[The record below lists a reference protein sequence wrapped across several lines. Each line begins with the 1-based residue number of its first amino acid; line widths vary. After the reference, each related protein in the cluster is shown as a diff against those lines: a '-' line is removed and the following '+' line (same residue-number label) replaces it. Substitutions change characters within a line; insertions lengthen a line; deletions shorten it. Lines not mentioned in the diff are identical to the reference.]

1 MDCSLKE
8 MEILDSIGGEGMELE
23 GSATAAAAVSNTSLD
38 DAANITNITFFPYY
52 QHSLYVAAS
61 YILAYFFIFLLC
73 MVGNILVCLIVL
85 ENRRM
90 RTVTNL
96 FILNLAISDLLVGIF
111 CIPTTLV
118 DNLITDASVTGY
130 GECTYLR
137 AVSATGQV
145 HCSLI
150 MGKARVAPTKVTTVP
165 RLELSAAVVA
175 VCTSDLLRK
184 ELEIEGA
191 QEIFWTDSR
200 VVLGYVNNEARRFHV
215 FVANRIQRI
224 KESTNPSQWRY
235 VVSEENPADHAS
247 RGLKAKE
254 LIASNWFT
262 GPDFL
267 WHDKLPSGDI
277 KVGDVA
283 VEDPEVRKAF
293 AYKTLTTED
302 SLLDRFL
309 KFSSWTSYQVP
320 PPLSMCDDHNESEV
334 SLLQQVRSV
343 LSVRGWPF
351 SNTVCKMSGFV
362 QGVSVSASVF
372 TLVAIAVERF
382 RCIVYPLQP
391 KPTIYVAKAAI
402 VLIWVLAVV
411 IMCPAAVALTVEK
424 VPFHYLVYN
433 DDFNHTFPLY
443 TCYENFANPQ
453 MRKVYTAVLFAHIYL
468 LPLTVITLMYGSI
481 GVKLCSSVVANREPQ
496 LANATV
502 QVGGRRGGQAMI
514 SQKKIKVIK
523 MLILVALLFMLS
535 WLPLWTLMM
544 MTDYAGLDRDQL
556 DLLTSYIFPFAHW
569 LAFSNSSVNPII
581 YGYYNENFKRG
592 FQAVC
597 KSRPFCC
604 LVQCQLWRRMAKWGR
619 KESIHLA
626 LGTAEHFSMTTTQNT
641 AKVVKK
647 WLVDKNINVLEWPSL
662 ESCLES
668 N

>member
-1 MDCSLKE
+1 
-8 MEILDSIGGEGMELE
+8 MENLDNMGEEGIELE
-23 GSATAAAAVSNTSLD
+23 GSATTAGVINTSLD
-38 DAANITNITFFPYY
+38 GAVNVTNITFSPYY

-73 MVGNILVCLIVL
+73 MIGNILVCLIVL

-96 FILNLAISDLLVGIF
+96 FIFNLAISDLLVGIF

-118 DNLITDASVTGY
+118 DNLIT
-130 GECTYLR
+130 
-137 AVSATGQV
+137 
-145 HCSLI
+145 
-150 MGKARVAPTKVTTVP
+150 
-165 RLELSAAVVA
+165 
-175 VCTSDLLRK
+175 
-184 ELEIEGA
+184 
-191 QEIFWTDSR
+191 
-200 VVLGYVNNEARRFHV
+200 
-215 FVANRIQRI
+215 
-224 KESTNPSQWRY
+224 
-235 VVSEENPADHAS
+235 
-247 RGLKAKE
+247 
-254 LIASNWFT
+254 
-262 GPDFL
+262 
-267 WHDKLPSGDI
+267 
-277 KVGDVA
+277 
-283 VEDPEVRKAF
+283 
-293 AYKTLTTED
+293 
-302 SLLDRFL
+302 
-309 KFSSWTSYQVP
+309 
-320 PPLSMCDDHNESEV
+320 
-334 SLLQQVRSV
+334 
-343 LSVRGWPF
+343 GWPF

-391 KPTIYVAKAAI
+391 KPTVLVAKAAI
-402 VLIWVLAVV
+402 LLIWVLAVV
-411 IMCPAAVALTVEK
+411 IMCPAAMALTVEK
-424 VPFHYLVYN
+424 VPFHYMVCD

-468 LPLTVITLMYGSI
+468 VPLTVITLMYGSI
-481 GVKLCSSVVANREPQ
+481 GVKLCSSVVRNREPQ

-502 QVGGRRGGQAMI
+502 QVGGRRAGQPMI

-569 LAFSNSSVNPII
+569 LAFSNSSINPII

-604 LVQCQLWRRMAKWGR
+604 LRQCQLWRRLARLGR
-619 KESIHLA
+619 KERSMAAPCGGTEFRDATGNHNHLL
-626 LGTAEHFSMTTTQNT
+626 LGLRNRVHNDNKLTVTAEVNRSARVACETVHSERSLSDRGIEMR
-641 AKVVKK
+641 AVKK
-647 WLVDKNINVLEWPSL
+647 KGSNGEVSERVSSL
-662 ESCLES
+662 AASVYQAWD

>member
-1 MDCSLKE
+1 
-8 MEILDSIGGEGMELE
+8 MEILDNLGEEGIEME
-23 GSATAAAAVSNTSLD
+23 GSATAAACINSSLNG
-38 DAANITNITFFPYY
+38 ATNMTNITFFPYY
-52 QHSLYVAAS
+52 QHSLSVAAS

-118 DNLITDASVTGY
+118 DNLIT
-130 GECTYLR
+130 
-137 AVSATGQV
+137 
-145 HCSLI
+145 
-150 MGKARVAPTKVTTVP
+150 
-165 RLELSAAVVA
+165 
-175 VCTSDLLRK
+175 
-184 ELEIEGA
+184 
-191 QEIFWTDSR
+191 
-200 VVLGYVNNEARRFHV
+200 
-215 FVANRIQRI
+215 
-224 KESTNPSQWRY
+224 
-235 VVSEENPADHAS
+235 
-247 RGLKAKE
+247 
-254 LIASNWFT
+254 
-262 GPDFL
+262 
-267 WHDKLPSGDI
+267 
-277 KVGDVA
+277 
-283 VEDPEVRKAF
+283 
-293 AYKTLTTED
+293 
-302 SLLDRFL
+302 
-309 KFSSWTSYQVP
+309 
-320 PPLSMCDDHNESEV
+320 
-334 SLLQQVRSV
+334 
-343 LSVRGWPF
+343 GWPF

-391 KPTIYVAKAAI
+391 KPTVLVAKVAI

-424 VPFHYLVYN
+424 VPFHFMVYN

-443 TCYENFANPQ
+443 TCYENFPNPE
-453 MRKVYTAVLFAHIYL
+453 MRKIYTAVLFAHIYL
-468 LPLTVITLMYGSI
+468 VPLTVITLMYGSI

-502 QVGGRRGGQAMI
+502 QVGGRRVGQPMI

-544 MTDYAGLDRDQL
+544 MTDYMGLDSDQM

-604 LVQCQLWRRMAKWGR
+604 LVQCHLWQRMASG
-619 KESIHLA
+619 
-626 LGTAEHFSMTTTQNT
+626 
-641 AKVVKK
+641 
-647 WLVDKNINVLEWPSL
+647 
-662 ESCLES
+662 
-668 N
+668 

>member
-1 MDCSLKE
+1 
-8 MEILDSIGGEGMELE
+8 MEILDNMDEEGKELV
-23 GSATAAAAVSNTSLD
+23 GSALMNISLD
-38 DAANITNITFFPYY
+38 GTSNVTNITFFPYY

-61 YILAYFFIFLLC
+61 YILVYFFIFLLC

-118 DNLITDASVTGY
+118 DNLIT
-130 GECTYLR
+130 
-137 AVSATGQV
+137 
-145 HCSLI
+145 
-150 MGKARVAPTKVTTVP
+150 
-165 RLELSAAVVA
+165 
-175 VCTSDLLRK
+175 
-184 ELEIEGA
+184 
-191 QEIFWTDSR
+191 
-200 VVLGYVNNEARRFHV
+200 
-215 FVANRIQRI
+215 
-224 KESTNPSQWRY
+224 
-235 VVSEENPADHAS
+235 
-247 RGLKAKE
+247 
-254 LIASNWFT
+254 
-262 GPDFL
+262 
-267 WHDKLPSGDI
+267 
-277 KVGDVA
+277 
-283 VEDPEVRKAF
+283 
-293 AYKTLTTED
+293 
-302 SLLDRFL
+302 
-309 KFSSWTSYQVP
+309 
-320 PPLSMCDDHNESEV
+320 
-334 SLLQQVRSV
+334 
-343 LSVRGWPF
+343 GWPF

-391 KPTIYVAKAAI
+391 KPTILVAKAAI

-424 VPFHYLVYN
+424 VPFHYMVHN

-443 TCYENFANPQ
+443 TCYENFDNPQ

-468 LPLTVITLMYGSI
+468 VPLTVITLMYGSI

-496 LANATV
+496 LANAV
-502 QVGGRRGGQAMI
+502 QVGGRRGGQPMI

-581 YGYYNENFKRG
+581 YGYYNENFRRG

-604 LVQCQLWRRMAKWGR
+604 LGQCQLWRKISRVGGKGR
-619 KESIHLA
+619 SVQAPTDFRVATSNHNHLV
-626 LGTAEHFSMTTTQNT
+626 LGVRNRVHNDNKLTDTAEMNRSARVGCVMVHSESLSDRGLEMAVVPKTGSNGDKSERVSSMAVSVYQAWDN
-641 AKVVKK
+641 
-647 WLVDKNINVLEWPSL
+647 
-662 ESCLES
+662 
-668 N
+668 